1 MAGIPAAESVERIE
15 TRNPA
20 SPDDVVSDVEA
31 FSNAQLDDWLSAAD
45 SKGRA
50 WESQAVARS
59 AALQAWADRIEREAA
74 RLAAL
79 VCDEVGK
86 PISEA
91 RSEVAR
97 TVAIVRYF
105 AQAAFEPNGAQLPG
119 PTSDAT
125 IYVEQRPVGVVAAIC
140 PWNFPLAIPAWKIA
154 PALAYGNAVAF
165 KPSSKAVGA
174 AHRLVELA
182 RPDIPAEVL
191 VFAPMSTVAS
201 QQLLRDARIGAGSFT
216 GSGATGEH
224 VISQVTARGASVQAE
239 MGGQNAS
246 VVLDDAELER
256 SARTI
261 AGSAMAYAGQKCT
274 ATSRVIVQRAIAPQ
288 FVDCLV
294 AEIDRMQPGDPRD
307 AGTVVGPVI
316 DAAARDAVEASVA
329 SSVRAGARVLT
340 GGGQVPGAGWF
351 VRPTLLEVSEST
363 DKFVQEETF
372 GPVAALMIVDSDEQ
386 AIRLANGTRYGL
398 AGAVFSQDVDRATS
412 VARQLTAG
420 MIRVNGSTT
429 GADFWAPFGGDGAS
443 SFGPREQGRA
453 ARDFYTSTRTL
464 TIFR

>member
-201 QQLLRDARIGAGSFT
+201 QQLLRDARIGAVSFT

-329 SSVRAGARVLT
+329 SAVRAGARVLT

-351 VRPTLLEVSEST
+351 VRPTLLEVREST
-363 DKFVQEETF
+363 DKFVQEGTF

>member
-201 QQLLRDARIGAGSFT
+201 QQLLRDARIGAVSFT

-329 SSVRAGARVLT
+329 SAVRAGARVLT